1 MFVVLLPLFLLLVP
15 ALARA
20 ATIDLGGP
28 REAKVEIDGTG
39 ETYALGVSARA
50 VKSFDDGSDREANRA
65 LARSFALTALS
76 RHLKLTA
83 TQELSVSGLVAGAES
98 VAGDRFKIA
107 FNVPKAGV
115 KVVERPTGVANLRLD
130 PEFTVYLTAD
140 PLLMEVEGAKVIR
153 LDAGLEA
160 TSDEPRKL
168 LVLGVASS
176 AIQDG
181 SAADR
186 KRAET
191 IARNRA
197 YAHIVAE
204 NTGVTV
210 ARSETIGKKTTVT
223 IDEDGRETGTS
234 VAEYLETTQAGV
246 KGMTKGFPI
255 VGRWT
260 SPDGTLLYVAV
271 GGILSPSPAE

>member
-1 MFVVLLPLFLLLVP
+1 MFFLLPLFLLLVP

-28 REAKVEIDGTG
+28 REAKVEIDSTG

-50 VKSFDDGSDREANRA
+50 VKSFDDGSDREANRS

-83 TQELSVSGLVAGAES
+83 TQELSVTGLVAGAES
-98 VAGDRFKIA
+98 LAGDRFKIA
-107 FNVPKAGV
+107 FNAPKAGV
-115 KVVERPTGVANLRLD
+115 KVVERPTGAANLRLD
-130 PEFTVYLTAD
+130 PEFAGILMAD

-160 TSDEPRKL
+160 MSDEPVRL

-176 AIQDG
+176 AVQDG

-204 NTGVTV
+204 KTGLTV
-210 ARSETIGKKTTVT
+210 ARSETVAKKTIVT
-223 IDEDGRETGTS
+223 IEEDGRETGTS
-234 VAEYLETTQAGV
+234 LAEYLESTQAGV

-260 SPDGTLLYVAV
+260 SPDGTLFYVAV

>member
-1 MFVVLLPLFLLLVP
+1 MFFLLPLFLLLVP

-50 VKSFDDGSDREANRA
+50 VKSFDDGSDREANRS

-83 TQELSVSGLVAGAES
+83 TQELSVTGLVAGAES
-98 VAGDRFKIA
+98 LAGDRFKIA
-107 FNVPKAGV
+107 FNAPKAGV
-115 KVVERPTGVANLRLD
+115 KVVERPTGAANLRLD
-130 PEFTVYLTAD
+130 PEFAGILMAD

-160 TSDEPRKL
+160 MSDEPVRL

-176 AIQDG
+176 ALQDG

-204 NTGVTV
+204 KTGLTV
-210 ARSETIGKKTTVT
+210 ARSETVAKKTIVT
-223 IDEDGRETGTS
+223 IEEDGRETGTS
-234 VAEYLETTQAGV
+234 VAEYLESTQAGV

-260 SPDGTLLYVAV
+260 SPDGTLFYVAV

>member
-28 REAKVEIDGTG
+28 REAKVEIDGAG

-76 RHLKLTA
+76 RHLKLAA
-83 TQELSVSGLVAGAES
+83 TQELSVTGLVAGAES
-98 VAGDRFKIA
+98 LAGDRFKIA

-115 KVVERPTGVANLRLD
+115 KVVERPAGAANLRLD
-130 PEFTVYLTAD
+130 PEFAGILMAD
-140 PLLMEVEGAKVIR
+140 PLLMEVEGAKLIQ

-160 TSDEPRKL
+160 TSDEPRRI

-176 AIQDG
+176 ALQDG

-204 NTGVTV
+204 KTGVTV
-210 ARSETIGKKTTVT
+210 ARSETIAKKTTVT
-223 IDEDGRETGTS
+223 IEEDGREAGAS

-246 KGMTKGFPI
+246 KGMTKGFPVI
-255 VGRWT
+255 GRWT
-260 SPDGTLLYVAV
+260 SPDGTLFYVAV
-271 GGILSPSPAE
+271 GGILEPSPAE

>member
-1 MFVVLLPLFLLLVP
+1 MFFLLPLFLLLVP

-28 REAKVEIDGTG
+28 REATVEIDSTG

-50 VKSFDDGSDREANRA
+50 VKSFDDGSDREANRS

-83 TQELSVSGLVAGAES
+83 TQELSVTGLVAGAES
-98 VAGDRFKIA
+98 LAGDRFKIT
-107 FNVPKAGV
+107 FNAPKAGV
-115 KVVERPTGVANLRLD
+115 KVVERPTGAANLRLD
-130 PEFTVYLTAD
+130 PEFAGILMAD
-140 PLLMEVEGAKVIR
+140 PLLMEIEGAKVIR

-160 TSDEPRKL
+160 TSDEPVRL

-176 AIQDG
+176 ALQDG

-204 NTGVTV
+204 KTGLTV
-210 ARSETIGKKTTVT
+210 ARSETVAKKTIVT
-223 IDEDGRETGTS
+223 IEEDGRETGTS
-234 VAEYLETTQAGV
+234 LAEYLESTQAGV

-260 SPDGTLLYVAV
+260 SPDGTLFYVAV

>member
-1 MFVVLLPLFLLLVP
+1 MFFLLPLFLLLVP

-28 REAKVEIDGTG
+28 REAKVEIDGNG

-50 VKSFDDGSDREANRA
+50 IKSFDDGSDREANRS

-83 TQELSVSGLVAGAES
+83 TQELSVTGLVAGAES
-98 VAGDRFKIA
+98 LAGDRFKIA
-107 FNVPKAGV
+107 FNAPKAGV
-115 KVVERPTGVANLRLD
+115 KVVERPTGAANLRLD
-130 PEFTVYLTAD
+130 PEFAGILMAD

-160 TSDEPRKL
+160 TSDEPVRL

-176 AIQDG
+176 ALQDG

-204 NTGVTV
+204 KTGLTV
-210 ARSETIGKKTTVT
+210 ARSETVAKKTIVT
-223 IDEDGRETGTS
+223 IEEHGRETGTS
-234 VAEYLETTQAGV
+234 VAEYLESTQAGV

-260 SPDGTLLYVAV
+260 SPDGTLFYVAV

>member
-39 ETYALGVSARA
+39 ETFSLSVSARA

-83 TQELSVSGLVAGAES
+83 TQELSVSGLQAGAES
-98 VAGDRFKIA
+98 LAGDRFKIA

-115 KVVERPTGVANLRLD
+115 KVVERPAGAANLRLD
-130 PEFTVYLTAD
+130 PEFAGILTAD

-160 TSDEPRKL
+160 TSDEPVRL
-168 LVLGVASS
+168 LVLGIASS
-176 AIQDG
+176 ALQDG

-204 NTGVTV
+204 KTGLTV

-223 IDEDGRETGTS
+223 IEEDGRETGTS
-234 VAEYLETTQAGV
+234 VAEYLESTQASV

-271 GGILSPSPAE
+271 GGIVQPSPAE

>member
-1 MFVVLLPLFLLLVP
+1 MFFLLPLFLLLVP

-28 REAKVEIDGTG
+28 REATVEIDSTG

-50 VKSFDDGSDREANRA
+50 VKSFDDGSDREANRS

-83 TQELSVSGLVAGAES
+83 TQELSVTGLVAGAES
-98 VAGDRFKIA
+98 LAGERFKIA
-107 FNVPKAGV
+107 FNAPKAGV
-115 KVVERPTGVANLRLD
+115 KVVERPTGAANLRLD
-130 PEFTVYLTAD
+130 PEFAGILMAD

-160 TSDEPRKL
+160 MSDEPVRL

-176 AIQDG
+176 ALQDG

-204 NTGVTV
+204 KTGLTV
-210 ARSETIGKKTTVT
+210 ARSETVAKKTIVT
-223 IDEDGRETGTS
+223 IEEDGRETGTS
-234 VAEYLETTQAGV
+234 LAEYLESTQAGV

-260 SPDGTLLYVAV
+260 SPDGTLFYVAV

>member
-1 MFVVLLPLFLLLVP
+1 MFFLLPLFLLLVP

-28 REAKVEIDGTG
+28 REATVEIDGTG

-50 VKSFDDGSDREANRA
+50 VKSFDDGSDREANRS

-76 RHLKLTA
+76 RHLKLAA
-83 TQELSVSGLVAGAES
+83 TQELSVTGLVAGAES
-98 VAGDRFKIA
+98 LAGDRFKIA
-107 FNVPKAGV
+107 FNAPKAGV
-115 KVVERPTGVANLRLD
+115 KVVERPTGAANLRLD
-130 PEFTVYLTAD
+130 PEFAGILMAD

-160 TSDEPRKL
+160 MSDEPVRL

-176 AIQDG
+176 ALQDG

-204 NTGVTV
+204 KTGLTV
-210 ARSETIGKKTTVT
+210 ARSETVAKKTIVT
-223 IDEDGRETGTS
+223 IEEDGRETGTS
-234 VAEYLETTQAGV
+234 VAEYLESTQAGV

-260 SPDGTLLYVAV
+260 SPDGTLFYVAV

>member
-1 MFVVLLPLFLLLVP
+1 MFFLLPLLLLLVP

-28 REAKVEIDGTG
+28 REARVEIDGTG
-39 ETYALGVSARA
+39 ETFALGVSARA
-50 VKSFDDGSDREANRA
+50 VKSFDDGSDREANRS

-83 TQELSVSGLVAGAES
+83 TQELSVTGLVAGAES
-98 VAGDRFKIA
+98 VAGDRFRIS
-107 FNVPKAGV
+107 FNVPKTGV
-115 KVVERPTGVANLRLD
+115 TVVERPAGVANLRLD
-130 PEFTVYLTAD
+130 PEFAGYLTAD

-153 LDAGLEA
+153 LDAGLDA
-160 TSDEPRKL
+160 TSDEPRRL

-181 SAADR
+181 SASDR

-204 NTGVTV
+204 KTGLTV

-223 IDEDGRETGTS
+223 IELDGREAGAS
-234 VAEYLETTQAGV
+234 VAEYLETTQARV
-246 KGMTKGFPI
+246 TGMTKGFPI

-271 GGILSPSPAE
+271 GGLLDPSPAE

>member
-1 MFVVLLPLFLLLVP
+1 MFFLLPLFLLLVP
-15 ALARA
+15 AIARA

-50 VKSFDDGSDREANRA
+50 VKSFDDGSDREANRS

-107 FNVPKAGV
+107 FNVSKAGV
-115 KVVERPTGVANLRLD
+115 KVVERPTGAANLRLD
-130 PEFTVYLTAD
+130 PEFAGYLTAD

-153 LDAGLEA
+153 LDTGLDA

-204 NTGVTV
+204 KTGVTV

-255 VGRWT
+255 LGRWT

-271 GGILSPSPAE
+271 GGILAPQAEPR

>member
-1 MFVVLLPLFLLLVP
+1 MFFLLPLFVLLVP

-28 REAKVEIDGTG
+28 REAKVEIDSTG

-50 VKSFDDGSDREANRA
+50 VKSFDDGSDREANRS

-83 TQELSVSGLVAGAES
+83 TQELSVTGLVAGAES
-98 VAGDRFKIA
+98 LAGDRFKIA
-107 FNVPKAGV
+107 FNAPKAGV
-115 KVVERPTGVANLRLD
+115 KVVERPTGAANLRLD
-130 PEFTVYLTAD
+130 PEFAGILMAD

-160 TSDEPRKL
+160 MSDEPVRL

-176 AIQDG
+176 ALQDG

-204 NTGVTV
+204 KTGLTV
-210 ARSETIGKKTTVT
+210 ARSETVAKKTIVT
-223 IDEDGRETGTS
+223 IEEDGRETGTS
-234 VAEYLETTQAGV
+234 VAEYLESTQAGV

>member
-1 MFVVLLPLFLLLVP
+1 MFFLLPLFLLLVP
-15 ALARA
+15 AITRA

-50 VKSFDDGSDREANRA
+50 VKSFDDGSDREANRS

-83 TQELSVSGLVAGAES
+83 TQELSVSGLVSGAES

-107 FNVPKAGV
+107 FNVSKAGV
-115 KVVERPTGVANLRLD
+115 KVVERPTGAANLRLD
-130 PEFTVYLTAD
+130 PEFAGYLTAD
-140 PLLMEVEGAKVIR
+140 PLLMEVEGAKVVR
-153 LDAGLEA
+153 LDTGLDA

-204 NTGVTV
+204 KTGVTV

-271 GGILSPSPAE
+271 GGILAPQAEPR

>member
-1 MFVVLLPLFLLLVP
+1 MFFLLPLFLLLVP

-28 REAKVEIDGTG
+28 REAKVDIDGTG
-39 ETYALGVSARA
+39 DTFALGVSARA
-50 VKSFDDGSDREANRA
+50 VKSFDDGSDREANRS

-83 TQELSVSGLVAGAES
+83 TQELSVTGLVAGAES

-115 KVVERPTGVANLRLD
+115 KVVERPAGATNLRLD
-130 PEFTVYLTAD
+130 PEFAGYLTGN

-153 LDAGLEA
+153 LDAGLDT
-160 TSDEPRKL
+160 TSDEPRRL

-176 AIQDG
+176 ALQDG

-204 NTGVTV
+204 KTGLTV

-260 SPDGTLLYVAV
+260 SPDGTLFYVAV
-271 GGILSPSPAE
+271 GGIVEPARAE

>member
-1 MFVVLLPLFLLLVP
+1 MFFLLPLLLLLVP

-28 REAKVEIDGTG
+28 REAKVEIDGAG

-50 VKSFDDGSDREANRA
+50 VTSFDDGSDREANRS

-115 KVVERPTGVANLRLD
+115 KVVERPAGFANLRLD
-130 PEFTVYLTAD
+130 PEFAGYLTAD

-153 LDAGLEA
+153 LDAGLDTTA
-160 TSDEPRKL
+160 DEPRRL

-204 NTGVTV
+204 KTGLTV
-210 ARSETIGKKTTVT
+210 ARSETILKKTSVT
-223 IDEDGRETGTS
+223 IEEDGRESGTS
-234 VAEYLETTQAGV
+234 IAEYLETTRASV
-246 KGMTKGFPI
+246 RGMTKGFPI
-255 VGRWT
+255 IGRWT
-260 SPDGTLLYVAV
+260 SADGTLLYVAV
-271 GGILSPSPAE
+271 GGIIAPESDLK

>member
-1 MFVVLLPLFLLLVP
+1 MFFLLPLLLLLVP
-15 ALARA
+15 AIARA

-28 REAKVEIDGTG
+28 REAKVEIDGAG
-39 ETYALGVSARA
+39 ETYSLGVSARA
-50 VKSFDDGSDREANRA
+50 VKSFDDGSDREANRS

-76 RHLKLTA
+76 RHLKVAA
-83 TQELSVSGLVAGAES
+83 TQELAVTGLVAGAES
-98 VAGDRFKIA
+98 VAGDRFTIS

-115 KVVERPTGVANLRLD
+115 TVVERPAGFANLQLD
-130 PEFTVYLTAD
+130 PEFADTLTAD

-153 LDAGLEA
+153 LDAGLDA
-160 TSDEPRKL
+160 MSDETRRL

-176 AIQDG
+176 VLEDG

-204 NTGVTV
+204 KKGLTV
-210 ARSETIGKKTTVT
+210 ARSETIAKKKTVT
-223 IDEDGRETGTS
+223 IEEDGRETGAS

-246 KGMTKGFPI
+246 RGMTKGFPI
-255 VGRWT
+255 IGRWT
-260 SPDGTLLYVAV
+260 SADGTLLYVAV
-271 GGILSPSPAE
+271 GGVIAPPAVPR

>member
-28 REAKVEIDGTG
+28 REAKVEIDSTG

-50 VKSFDDGSDREANRA
+50 VKSFDDGSDREANRS

-76 RHLKLTA
+76 RHLKLAA
-83 TQELSVSGLVAGAES
+83 TQELSVTGLVAGAES
-98 VAGDRFKIA
+98 LAGDRFKIT
-107 FNVPKAGV
+107 FNAPKAGV
-115 KVVERPTGVANLRLD
+115 KVVERPTGAANLRLD
-130 PEFTVYLTAD
+130 PEFAGILMAD

-160 TSDEPRKL
+160 TSDEPVRL

-176 AIQDG
+176 ALQDG

-204 NTGVTV
+204 KTGLTV
-210 ARSETIGKKTTVT
+210 ARSETVAKKTIVT
-223 IDEDGRETGTS
+223 IEEDGRETGTS
-234 VAEYLETTQAGV
+234 VAEYLESTQAGV

-260 SPDGTLLYVAV
+260 SPDGTLFYVAV

>member
-1 MFVVLLPLFLLLVP
+1 MFFLLPLFLLLVP

-50 VKSFDDGSDREANRA
+50 VKSFDDGSDREANRS

-83 TQELSVSGLVAGAES
+83 TQELSVNGLVAGAES
-98 VAGDRFKIA
+98 LAGDRFKIA
-107 FNVPKAGV
+107 FNAPKAGV
-115 KVVERPTGVANLRLD
+115 KVVERPTGAANLRLD
-130 PEFTVYLTAD
+130 PEFAGILMAD

-160 TSDEPRKL
+160 MSDEPVRL

-176 AIQDG
+176 ALQDG

-204 NTGVTV
+204 KTGLTV
-210 ARSETIGKKTTVT
+210 ARSETVAKKTIVT
-223 IDEDGRETGTS
+223 IEEDGRETGTS
-234 VAEYLETTQAGV
+234 VAEYLESTQAGV

-260 SPDGTLLYVAV
+260 SPDGTLFYVAV

>member
-1 MFVVLLPLFLLLVP
+1 MFFLLPLFLLLVP

-28 REAKVEIDGTG
+28 REATVEIDGTG

-50 VKSFDDGSDREANRA
+50 VKSFDNGSDREANRS

-76 RHLKLTA
+76 RHLKLAA
-83 TQELSVSGLVAGAES
+83 TQELSVTGLVAGAES
-98 VAGDRFKIA
+98 LAGERFKIT
-107 FNVPKAGV
+107 FNAPKTGV
-115 KVVERPTGVANLRLD
+115 KVVERPTGAANLRLD
-130 PEFTVYLTAD
+130 PEFAGILMAD

-160 TSDEPRKL
+160 TSDEPVRL

-176 AIQDG
+176 ALQDG

-204 NTGVTV
+204 KTGLTV
-210 ARSETIGKKTTVT
+210 ARSETVAKKTIVT
-223 IDEDGRETGTS
+223 IEEDGRETGTS
-234 VAEYLETTQAGV
+234 VAEYLESTQAGV

-260 SPDGTLLYVAV
+260 SPDGTLFYVAV

>member
-1 MFVVLLPLFLLLVP
+1 MFFLLPLFLLLVP

-28 REAKVEIDGTG
+28 REATVEIDGTG

-50 VKSFDDGSDREANRA
+50 VKSFDDGSDREANRS

-83 TQELSVSGLVAGAES
+83 TQELSVTGLVAGAES
-98 VAGDRFKIA
+98 LAGDRFKIT
-107 FNVPKAGV
+107 FNAPKAGV
-115 KVVERPTGVANLRLD
+115 KVVERPTGAANLRLD
-130 PEFTVYLTAD
+130 PEFAGILMAD

-160 TSDEPRKL
+160 MSDEPVRL

-176 AIQDG
+176 ALQDG

-204 NTGVTV
+204 KTGLTV
-210 ARSETIGKKTTVT
+210 ARSETVAKKTIVT
-223 IDEDGRETGTS
+223 IEEDGRETGTS
-234 VAEYLETTQAGV
+234 LAEYLESTQAGV

-260 SPDGTLLYVAV
+260 SPDGTLFYVAV

>member
-1 MFVVLLPLFLLLVP
+1 MFFLLPLFLLLVP

>member
-28 REAKVEIDGTG
+28 REAKVEIDGAG
-39 ETYALGVSARA
+39 ETFALGVSARA

-83 TQELSVSGLVAGAES
+83 TQELSVSGLQAGAES
-98 VAGDRFKIA
+98 LAGDRFKIA

-115 KVVERPTGVANLRLD
+115 KVVERPAGAANLRLD
-130 PEFTVYLTAD
+130 PEFAGILTAD

-153 LDAGLEA
+153 LHAGLEA
-160 TSDEPRKL
+160 TSDEPVRL
-168 LVLGVASS
+168 LGLGIASS
-176 AIQDG
+176 ALQDG

-204 NTGVTV
+204 KTGLTV

-223 IDEDGRETGTS
+223 IEEDGRETGTS
-234 VAEYLETTQAGV
+234 VAEYLESTQAGV

-271 GGILSPSPAE
+271 GGIVQPSPAE

>member
-1 MFVVLLPLFLLLVP
+1 MFFLLPLFFLLVP
-15 ALARA
+15 AIARA

-28 REAKVEIDGTG
+28 REAKVEVDGTG
-39 ETYALGVSARA
+39 ETYALGVTARA
-50 VKSFDDGSDREANRA
+50 VKSFDDGSDREANRS

-98 VAGDRFKIA
+98 VAGDHFKIA

-115 KVVERPTGVANLRLD
+115 KVVERPTGAANLRLD
-130 PEFTVYLTAD
+130 PEFAGYLTAD
-140 PLLMEVEGAKVIR
+140 PLLMEVEGAKLIR
-153 LDAGLEA
+153 LDTGLDA

-204 NTGVTV
+204 KTGLTV

-223 IDEDGRETGTS
+223 IEEDGREAGTS
-234 VAEYLETTQAGV
+234 VAEYLETTQSGV

-260 SPDGTLLYVAV
+260 SADGTLFYVAV
-271 GGILSPSPAE
+271 GGIIAPESDLK

>member
-1 MFVVLLPLFLLLVP
+1 MFFLLPLFLLLVP

-28 REAKVEIDGTG
+28 REATVEIDGTG

-50 VKSFDDGSDREANRA
+50 VKSFDDGSDREANRS

-83 TQELSVSGLVAGAES
+83 TQELSVNGLVAGAES
-98 VAGDRFKIA
+98 LAGDRFKIA
-107 FNVPKAGV
+107 FNAPKAGV
-115 KVVERPTGVANLRLD
+115 KVVERPTGAANLRLD
-130 PEFTVYLTAD
+130 PEFAGILMAD

-160 TSDEPRKL
+160 MSDEPVRL

-176 AIQDG
+176 ALQDG

-204 NTGVTV
+204 KTGLTV
-210 ARSETIGKKTTVT
+210 ARSETVAKKTIVT
-223 IDEDGRETGTS
+223 IEEDGRETGTS
-234 VAEYLETTQAGV
+234 VAEYLESTQAGV

-260 SPDGTLLYVAV
+260 SPDGTLFYVAV

>member
-50 VKSFDDGSDREANRA
+50 VKSFDDGSDREANRS

-83 TQELSVSGLVAGAES
+83 TQELSVTGLVAGAES
-98 VAGDRFKIA
+98 LAGDRFKIT
-107 FNVPKAGV
+107 FNAPKAGV
-115 KVVERPTGVANLRLD
+115 KVVERPTGAANLRLD
-130 PEFTVYLTAD
+130 PEFAGILMAD

-160 TSDEPRKL
+160 MSDEPVRL

-176 AIQDG
+176 ALQDG

-204 NTGVTV
+204 KTGLTV
-210 ARSETIGKKTTVT
+210 ARSETVAKKTIVT
-223 IDEDGRETGTS
+223 IEEDGRETGTS
-234 VAEYLETTQAGV
+234 VAEYLESTQAGV

-260 SPDGTLLYVAV
+260 SPDGTLFYVAV

>member
-1 MFVVLLPLFLLLVP
+1 MFFLLPLFLLLVP

-50 VKSFDDGSDREANRA
+50 VKSFDDGSDREANRS

-83 TQELSVSGLVAGAES
+83 TQELSVTGLVAGAES
-98 VAGDRFKIA
+98 LAGDRFKIT
-107 FNVPKAGV
+107 FNAPKAGV
-115 KVVERPTGVANLRLD
+115 KVVERPTGAANLRLD
-130 PEFTVYLTAD
+130 PEFAGILMAD

-160 TSDEPRKL
+160 MSDEPRKL

-176 AIQDG
+176 ALQDG

-204 NTGVTV
+204 KTGLTV
-210 ARSETIGKKTTVT
+210 ARSETVAKKTIVT
-223 IDEDGRETGTS
+223 IEEDGRETGTS
-234 VAEYLETTQAGV
+234 VAEYLESTQAGV

-260 SPDGTLLYVAV
+260 SPDGTLFYVAV
-271 GGILSPSPAE
+271 GGILSPSLAE

>member
-1 MFVVLLPLFLLLVP
+1 
-15 ALARA
+15 
-20 ATIDLGGP
+20 
-28 REAKVEIDGTG
+28 
-39 ETYALGVSARA
+39 
-50 VKSFDDGSDREANRA
+50 
-65 LARSFALTALS
+65 
-76 RHLKLTA
+76 
-83 TQELSVSGLVAGAES
+83 VSGLVAGTES

-107 FNVPKAGV
+107 FNVSKAGV
-115 KVVERPTGVANLRLD
+115 KVVERPTGAANLRLD
-130 PEFTVYLTAD
+130 PEFAGYLTAD

-153 LDAGLEA
+153 LDAGLDTTA
-160 TSDEPRKL
+160 DEPRRL

-204 NTGVTV
+204 KTGLTV

-260 SPDGTLLYVAV
+260 SADGTLFYVAV
-271 GGILSPSPAE
+271 GGIIAPESDLK

>member
-1 MFVVLLPLFLLLVP
+1 MFVVLLPLLLLLVP
-15 ALARA
+15 ALARG

-39 ETYALGVSARA
+39 ETFALGVSARA
-50 VKSFDDGSDREANRA
+50 VKTFDDGSDREANRS

-98 VAGDRFKIA
+98 LAGDRFKIA

-115 KVVERPTGVANLRLD
+115 KVVERPAGVANLRLD
-130 PEFTVYLTAD
+130 PEYAGYLTAD

-153 LDAGLEA
+153 LDAGLDA
-160 TSDEPRKL
+160 TSDEPVRL

-176 AIQDG
+176 ALQDG

-204 NTGVTV
+204 KTGLTV
-210 ARSETIGKKTTVT
+210 ARAETIAKKTTVT
-223 IDEDGRETGTS
+223 IELDGREAGAS
-234 VAEYLETTQAGV
+234 VAEYLESTQARV

-260 SPDGTLLYVAV
+260 SPDGTLFYVAV
-271 GGILSPSPAE
+271 GGILEPSPAE

>member
-1 MFVVLLPLFLLLVP
+1 MFFLLPLFLLLVP

-28 REAKVEIDGTG
+28 REAKVEIDGAG

-50 VKSFDDGSDREANRA
+50 VKSFDDGSDREANRS

-83 TQELSVSGLVAGAES
+83 TQELSVNGLVAGAES
-98 VAGDRFKIA
+98 LAGDRFKIA
-107 FNVPKAGV
+107 FNAPKAGV
-115 KVVERPTGVANLRLD
+115 KVVERPTGAANLRLD
-130 PEFTVYLTAD
+130 PEFAGILMAD

-160 TSDEPRKL
+160 MSDEPVRL

-176 AIQDG
+176 ALQDG

-204 NTGVTV
+204 KTGLTV
-210 ARSETIGKKTTVT
+210 ARSETVAKKTIVT
-223 IDEDGRETGTS
+223 IEEDGRETGTS
-234 VAEYLETTQAGV
+234 VAEYLESTQAGV

-260 SPDGTLLYVAV
+260 SPDGTLFYVAV

>member
-1 MFVVLLPLFLLLVP
+1 MFFLLPLFLLRVP

-28 REAKVEIDGTG
+28 REARVEIDSTG

-50 VKSFDDGSDREANRA
+50 VKSFDDGSDREANRS

-83 TQELSVSGLVAGAES
+83 TQELSVTGLVAGAES
-98 VAGDRFKIA
+98 LAGDRFKIT
-107 FNVPKAGV
+107 FNAPKAGV
-115 KVVERPTGVANLRLD
+115 KVVERPTGAANLRLD
-130 PEFTVYLTAD
+130 PEFAGILMAD

-160 TSDEPRKL
+160 TSDEPVRL

-176 AIQDG
+176 ALQDG

-204 NTGVTV
+204 KTGLTV
-210 ARSETIGKKTTVT
+210 ARSETVAKKTIVT
-223 IDEDGRETGTS
+223 IEEDGRETGTS
-234 VAEYLETTQAGV
+234 VAEYLESTQAGV

-255 VGRWT
+255 LGRWT
-260 SPDGTLLYVAV
+260 SPDGTLFYVAV

>member
-1 MFVVLLPLFLLLVP
+1 MFFLLPLFLLLVP

-28 REAKVEIDGTG
+28 REATVEIDSTG

-50 VKSFDDGSDREANRA
+50 VKSFDDGSDREANRS

-83 TQELSVSGLVAGAES
+83 TQELSVTGLVAGAES
-98 VAGDRFKIA
+98 LAGERFKIA
-107 FNVPKAGV
+107 FNAPKAGV
-115 KVVERPTGVANLRLD
+115 KVVERPTGAANLRLD
-130 PEFTVYLTAD
+130 PEFAGILMAD

-160 TSDEPRKL
+160 TSDEPVRL

-176 AIQDG
+176 ALQDG

-204 NTGVTV
+204 KTGLTV
-210 ARSETIGKKTTVT
+210 ARSETVAKKTIVT
-223 IDEDGRETGTS
+223 IEEDGRETGTS
-234 VAEYLETTQAGV
+234 LAEYLESTQAGV

-260 SPDGTLLYVAV
+260 SPDGTLFYVAV

>member
-1 MFVVLLPLFLLLVP
+1 MFFLLPLFLLLVP

-28 REAKVEIDGTG
+28 REATVEIDGTG

-50 VKSFDDGSDREANRA
+50 VKSFDDGSDREANRS

-83 TQELSVSGLVAGAES
+83 TQELSVTGLVAGAES
-98 VAGDRFKIA
+98 LAGDRFKIA
-107 FNVPKAGV
+107 FNAPKAGV
-115 KVVERPTGVANLRLD
+115 KVVERPTGAANLRLD
-130 PEFTVYLTAD
+130 PEFAGILMAD

-160 TSDEPRKL
+160 MSDEPVRL

-176 AIQDG
+176 ALQDG

-204 NTGVTV
+204 KTGLTV
-210 ARSETIGKKTTVT
+210 ARSETVAKKTIVT
-223 IDEDGRETGTS
+223 IEEDGRETGTS
-234 VAEYLETTQAGV
+234 VAEYLESTQAGV

-260 SPDGTLLYVAV
+260 SPDGTLFYVAV

>member
-1 MFVVLLPLFLLLVP
+1 
-15 ALARA
+15 
-20 ATIDLGGP
+20 
-28 REAKVEIDGTG
+28 
-39 ETYALGVSARA
+39 
-50 VKSFDDGSDREANRA
+50 
-65 LARSFALTALS
+65 
-76 RHLKLTA
+76 
-83 TQELSVSGLVAGAES
+83 VSGLVAGAES
-98 VAGDRFKIA
+98 LAGDRFKIT
-107 FNVPKAGV
+107 FNAPKAGV
-115 KVVERPTGVANLRLD
+115 KVVERPTGAANLRLD
-130 PEFTVYLTAD
+130 PEFAGILMAD

-160 TSDEPRKL
+160 MSDEPVRL

-176 AIQDG
+176 ALQDG

-204 NTGVTV
+204 KTGLTV
-210 ARSETIGKKTTVT
+210 ARSETVAKKTIVT
-223 IDEDGRETGTS
+223 IEEDGRETGTS
-234 VAEYLETTQAGV
+234 VAEYLESTQAGV

-260 SPDGTLLYVAV
+260 SPDGTLFYVAV

>member
-1 MFVVLLPLFLLLVP
+1 MFFLLPLFVLLVP

-28 REAKVEIDGTG
+28 REAKVEIDSTG

-50 VKSFDDGSDREANRA
+50 VKSFDDGSDREANRS

-76 RHLKLTA
+76 RHLELTA
-83 TQELSVSGLVAGAES
+83 TQELSVTGLVAGAES
-98 VAGDRFKIA
+98 LAGDRFKIA
-107 FNVPKAGV
+107 FNAPKAGV
-115 KVVERPTGVANLRLD
+115 KVVERPTGAANLRLD
-130 PEFTVYLTAD
+130 PEFAGILMAD

-160 TSDEPRKL
+160 MSDEPVRL

-176 AIQDG
+176 ALQDG

-204 NTGVTV
+204 KTGLTV
-210 ARSETIGKKTTVT
+210 ARSETVAKKTIVT
-223 IDEDGRETGTS
+223 IEEDGRETGTS
-234 VAEYLETTQAGV
+234 VAEYLESTQAGV

>member
-1 MFVVLLPLFLLLVP
+1 MFFLLPLFLLLVP
-15 ALARA
+15 AIARA

-50 VKSFDDGSDREANRA
+50 VKSFDDGSDREANRS

-107 FNVPKAGV
+107 FNVSKAGV
-115 KVVERPTGVANLRLD
+115 KVVERPTGAANLRLD
-130 PEFTVYLTAD
+130 PEFAGYLTAD

-153 LDAGLEA
+153 LDTGLDA

-204 NTGVTV
+204 KTGVTV

-234 VAEYLETTQAGV
+234 MAEYLETTQAGV

-271 GGILSPSPAE
+271 GGILAPQAEPR

>member
-28 REAKVEIDGTG
+28 REAKVEIDSTG

-50 VKSFDDGSDREANRA
+50 VKSFDDGSDREANRS

-83 TQELSVSGLVAGAES
+83 TQELSVTGLVAGAES
-98 VAGDRFKIA
+98 LAGDRFKIA
-107 FNVPKAGV
+107 FNAPKAGV
-115 KVVERPTGVANLRLD
+115 KVVERPTGAANLRLD
-130 PEFTVYLTAD
+130 PEFAGILMAD

-160 TSDEPRKL
+160 MSDEPVRL

-176 AIQDG
+176 ALQDG

-204 NTGVTV
+204 KTGLTV
-210 ARSETIGKKTTVT
+210 ARSETVAKKTIVT
-223 IDEDGRETGTS
+223 IEEDGRETGTS
-234 VAEYLETTQAGV
+234 VAEYLESTQAGV

-260 SPDGTLLYVAV
+260 SPDGTLFYVAV

>member
-28 REAKVEIDGTG
+28 REAKVEIDSTG

-50 VKSFDDGSDREANRA
+50 VKSFDDGSDREANRS

-83 TQELSVSGLVAGAES
+83 TQELSVNGLVAGAES
-98 VAGDRFKIA
+98 LAGDRFKIA
-107 FNVPKAGV
+107 FNAPKAGV
-115 KVVERPTGVANLRLD
+115 KVVERPTGAANLRLD
-130 PEFTVYLTAD
+130 PEFAGILMAD

-160 TSDEPRKL
+160 MSDEPVRL

-176 AIQDG
+176 ALQDG

-204 NTGVTV
+204 KTGLTV
-210 ARSETIGKKTTVT
+210 ARSETVAKKTIVT
-223 IDEDGRETGTS
+223 IEEDGRETGTS
-234 VAEYLETTQAGV
+234 VAEYLESTQAGV

-260 SPDGTLLYVAV
+260 SPDGTLFYVAV

>member
-50 VKSFDDGSDREANRA
+50 VKSFDDGSDREANRS

-83 TQELSVSGLVAGAES
+83 TQELSVTGLVAGAES
-98 VAGDRFKIA
+98 LAGDRFKIA
-107 FNVPKAGV
+107 FNSPKAGV
-115 KVVERPTGVANLRLD
+115 KVVERPTGAANLRLD
-130 PEFTVYLTAD
+130 PEFAGILMAD

-160 TSDEPRKL
+160 MSGEPVRL

-176 AIQDG
+176 ALQDG

-204 NTGVTV
+204 KTGLTV
-210 ARSETIGKKTTVT
+210 ARSETVAKKTIVT
-223 IDEDGRETGTS
+223 IEEDGRETGTS
-234 VAEYLETTQAGV
+234 VAEYLESTQAGV

-260 SPDGTLLYVAV
+260 SPDGTLFYVAV

>member
-1 MFVVLLPLFLLLVP
+1 
-15 ALARA
+15 
-20 ATIDLGGP
+20 
-28 REAKVEIDGTG
+28 
-39 ETYALGVSARA
+39 
-50 VKSFDDGSDREANRA
+50 
-65 LARSFALTALS
+65 
-76 RHLKLTA
+76 
-83 TQELSVSGLVAGAES
+83 VAGAES

-115 KVVERPTGVANLRLD
+115 KVVERPAGFANLRLD
-130 PEFTVYLTAD
+130 PEFAGYLTAD

-153 LDAGLEA
+153 LDAGLDTTA
-160 TSDEPRKL
+160 DEPRRL

-204 NTGVTV
+204 KTGLTV
-210 ARSETIGKKTTVT
+210 ARSETILKKTSVT
-223 IDEDGRETGTS
+223 IEEDGRESGTS
-234 VAEYLETTQAGV
+234 IAEYLETTQASV
-246 KGMTKGFPI
+246 RGMTKGFPI
-255 VGRWT
+255 IGRWT
-260 SPDGTLLYVAV
+260 SADGTLLYVAV
-271 GGILSPSPAE
+271 GGILSPQAEPR